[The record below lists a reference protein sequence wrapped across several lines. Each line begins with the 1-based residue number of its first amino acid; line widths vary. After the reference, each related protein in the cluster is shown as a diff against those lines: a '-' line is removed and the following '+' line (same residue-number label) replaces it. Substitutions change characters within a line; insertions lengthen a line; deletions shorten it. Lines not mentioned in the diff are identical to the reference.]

1 MHSKPEE
8 FARLRRLLAL
18 KRYERPP
25 AGCLEAMRQATL
37 LELRRLH
44 HAGLNTQSA
53 AEGPTWWRFLWEAL
67 APRPLLAG
75 ALGVVVCALVVG
87 AVLQAERLELPTGME
102 STRAPWNQVSV
113 SPGMLGLPNAPGVPS
128 FPEVHPLLAT
138 TNPPGQSGL
147 LDGVQGPP
155 LLFQPPPLDVQRAS
169 GVPSAHSNLMV
180 P

>member
-1 MHSKPEE
+1 MDPKPEE
-8 FARLRRLLAL
+8 FESLRRLLAL

-37 LELRRLH
+37 LELRRLQN
-44 HAGLNTQSA
+44 AGSDTRPA
-53 AEGPTWWRFLWEAL
+53 AEGPAWWRFLWEAL

-102 STRAPWNQVSV
+102 STRYPWNQVSAG
-113 SPGMLGLPNAPGVPS
+113 PGGLGLPSAPVS
-128 FPEVHPLLAT
+128 LSLHDVHPLLAT
-138 TNPPGQSGL
+138 TNLPGQPGL
-147 LDGVQGPP
+147 LDGAQGPP
-155 LLFQPPPLDVQRAS
+155 ALFQPPPLDVQRAS
-169 GVPSAHSNLMV
+169 GTPSARSNFMV